1 MNWLFLLTSF
11 LFSLASFS
19 TNMSICYFLVF
30 CHKGTRANFVWN
42 WLLWKGSF
50 KKYLIRKMAF
60 LDLLSPMS
68 HVANFFFHPSLPVSF
83 TKKWQTMAWNR
94 KRGSWTLLPLPERL
108 FQLPRTSLRKLSRS
122 GIFNDF
128 DIDFPAG
135 IDLFSIKYTAWKTSK
150 YGVFSGS

>member
-68 HVANFFFHPSLPVSF
+68 HVVNFFFHPSLPVSF
-83 TKKWQTMAWNR
+83 TKKWQTMAWEDGCQKEMVVEAFCIILNEA
-94 KRGSWTLLPLPERL
+94 KNVITYSFNVCAHSPFHINTHVLTNHVDKMG
-108 FQLPRTSLRKLSRS
+108 KL
-122 GIFNDF
+122 
-128 DIDFPAG
+128 
-135 IDLFSIKYTAWKTSK
+135 
-150 YGVFSGS
+150 